1 MLKVLAKE
9 PQLLY
14 TLLAALGA
22 ALAIPDVW
30 TKVAIA
36 AAALVLGL
44 LVRQTVSSP
53 ETVASAVEDAAV
65 QTAQNLTAKTVG
77 AAGDVSEAGSNVV
90 SGVVDNVLNNIG
102 GLVSKV
108 RGSK

>member
-1 MLKVLAKE
+1 MIKALARE

-30 TKVAIA
+30 IKVAVA
-36 AAALVLGL
+36 AVALVLGL

-53 ETVASAVEDAAV
+53 ATVAAAVEDAAT
-65 QTAQNLTAKTVG
+65 QTAQNLTTKTVG
-77 AAGDVSEAGSNVV
+77 AAGEVSEAGTNVV
-90 SGVVDNVLNNIG
+90 TGVVDNILSGVG
-102 GLVSKV
+102 GLVSKLG
-108 RGSK
+108 RN